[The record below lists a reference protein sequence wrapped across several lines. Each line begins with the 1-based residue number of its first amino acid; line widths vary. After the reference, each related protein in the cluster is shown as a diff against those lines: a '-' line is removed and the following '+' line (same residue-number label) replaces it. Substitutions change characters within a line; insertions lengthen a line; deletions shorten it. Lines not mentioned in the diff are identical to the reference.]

1 MHIKQDIQTTD
12 DIQFLIENFYKK
24 ATIDDEIGFF
34 FTKIAKTDFDHHLP
48 IMVSF
53 WAFLLLNKEGFQG
66 NMMRA
71 HIDLHQKFP
80 LTEAHFN
87 RWLELWNANID
98 ENFKGDKAE
107 DAKQRAYTIGLTMR
121 YKLEGQ
127 QTFFQKNIDN

>member
-1 MHIKQDIQTTD
+1 MHSNQDIKTTE
-12 DIQFLIENFYKK
+12 DIQFLIESFYQK
-24 ATIDDEIGFF
+24 ATKDAEIGFF
-34 FTKIAKTDFDHHLP
+34 FTEIAKTDFDHHLP

-71 HIDLHQKFP
+71 HINLHQKFP

-87 RWLELWNANID
+87 RWLEIWNTNID
-98 ENFKGDKAE
+98 AHFKGEKAE

-121 YKLEGQ
+121 YKLDGQ
-127 QTFFQKNIDN
+127 QTFFQKNIDI